1 MRLILTCGLLALM
14 ALAMPAA
21 RAAEQPS
28 APHVVVTGQGH
39 VEVVPD
45 VFRIQLS
52 VEQRDKNIEKAKQA
66 VDAASARAIGVARSF
81 SIAKRDITSTRI
93 FIAPQYDYSNKQ
105 RRLIDYEV
113 RRQITLVL
121 RDIDKY
127 DRLLDAL
134 VKAGVTG
141 IDGVSASYSKP
152 QSLTDQAFTRAV
164 AAAKAKAKHLADAF
178 GARLGAVYSI
188 VEQSSPLPGPR
199 PLAMSKASYAGAASE
214 PGTIDVEASIRAT
227 FLLKP
232 R

>member
-14 ALAMPAA
+14 AFMTTAA
-21 RAAEQPS
+21 HADEQPR
-28 APHVVVTGQGH
+28 APHVTVTGQGR

-45 VFRIQLS
+45 VFSIQLS

-66 VDAASARAIGVARSF
+66 VDAASARAVKVAQGFGVA
-81 SIAKRDITSTRI
+81 ARDITSTRV
-93 FIAPQYDYSNKQ
+93 FIAPQYDYSDKQ

-134 VKAGVTG
+134 VKAGITG

-152 QSLTDQAFTRAV
+152 QALADQAFARAV
-164 AAAKAKAKHLADAF
+164 ATARAKAKHLAEAF
-178 GARLGAVYSI
+178 GATLGTVYSI
-188 VEQSSPLPGPR
+188 VEQSAPSPGPR
-199 PLAMSKASYAGAASE
+199 PLMMSKANYAGAASE
-214 PGTIDVEASIRAT
+214 PGTIDVEASIRVT